1 MRVLQPP
8 ATLRTTLI
16 LPYKEEVA
24 GSNPASP
31 TYEVPANSGIC
42 GYDERAGKRFPAL
55 LLQPVLVESY
65 PDLGVVLYGPGD
77 DRLAH
82 QPNECVDVE
91 SFARSIRFYE
101 QIAARYFG

>member
-1 MRVLQPP
+1 
-8 ATLRTTLI
+8 
-16 LPYKEEVA
+16 
-24 GSNPASP
+24 
-31 TYEVPANSGIC
+31 
-42 GYDERAGKRFPAL
+42 
-55 LLQPVLVESY
+55 VLVESY